1 MQRNPEA
8 AERVVTPLLAVEA
21 LHTYYGS
28 SHVLFGIDLEV
39 QKGEV
44 VVLLGRNGA
53 GKTTTL
59 KSIMGVIASQSG
71 KVRLDGSD
79 IGNLESD
86 ERCRAGLGYVPEDC
100 RIFRGLSVAE
110 NLETARRRPRG
121 NASDWDEE
129 SVFELFPALK
139 PHYARRGDALSG
151 GQQRML
157 AIARTLM
164 GNPELLL
171 LDEPSE
177 GLAPVIIDQMLANLR
192 VLKERGQTIL
202 LSEQNLRFAME
213 LADRAYIIEKGEIKY
228 EGLPAQLAADET
240 VRKAYLSV

>member
-1 MQRNPEA
+1 ME
-8 AERVVTPLLAVEA
+8 PLLQVQG

-28 SHVLFGIDLEV
+28 SHVLFGLGLEV
-39 QKGEV
+39 RKGEV

-59 KSIMGVIASQSG
+59 KSIMGVIAFQDG
-71 KVRLDGSD
+71 HVRLSGRD
-79 IGNLESD
+79 IGGLESD
-86 ERCRAGLGYVPEDC
+86 EICRAGLGYVPEDC

-110 NLETARRRPRG
+110 NLETARRPARSG
-121 NASDWDEE
+121 SGGWDEE
-129 SVFELFPALK
+129 RVFELFPALRS
-139 PHYARRGDALSG
+139 YYRRRGDALSG

-177 GLAPVIIDQMLANLR
+177 GLAPIVIDQMLANLR
-192 VLKERGQTIL
+192 VLKNKGQTIL
-202 LSEQNLRFAME
+202 LSEQNLRFALE

-228 EGLPAQLAADET
+228 EGAPAELAADDT